1 MARQPDNPHIMAVIF
16 AAELR
21 ADAEIARDLQDFGF
35 PFRVT
40 PGMAEAVAF
49 GRQPVER
56 ADRGLFHRLQI
67 ILGRGAADDD
77 SKVIGRAGRGAKVEK
92 RRFDE
97 VSQPSGFSTA
107 FVF

>member
-1 MARQPDNPHIMAVIF
+1 MAVIF

-21 ADAEIARDLQDFGF
+21 ADAEIARDLQDFDF

-56 ADRGLFHRLQI
+56 AD
-67 ILGRGAADDD
+67 
-77 SKVIGRAGRGAKVEK
+77 
-92 RRFDE
+92 
-97 VSQPSGFSTA
+97 
-107 FVF
+107 